1 MVETWRDSWFE
12 EGTRVIYIGPR
23 RIVDAIL
30 PLEIA
35 PAPSHVTR
43 VFVGRMEVLTPATVQ
58 TVRTAVGA
66 HDQETLAR
74 YARFLGPIADR
85 ILSETADAAMSA
97 RIRDVTNAALAS
109 YLRRTAICE

>member
-1 MVETWRDSWFE
+1 MFYV
-12 EGTRVIYIGPR
+12 VPR
-23 RIVDAIL
+23 RTVDEIL

-43 VFVGRMEVLTPATVQ
+43 VFVGRMEILTPATVQ
-58 TVRTAVGA
+58 TVRTAVDA

-74 YARFLGPIADR
+74 YARFLGPISDR
-85 ILSETADAAMSA
+85 ILSGTADAAMSA